1 MPDLK
6 DEIVNKSFFQFLN
19 RGYKACS
26 LKDLEKATGLTKGAF
41 YYYFR
46 NKEEILKAGIE
57 KYLSV
62 VSEISEEEFLE
73 VGSLKAYIDIVV
85 ARKERRAEQLQQMF
99 DFFIIDIAFF
109 QLVLEVAP
117 LFPEY
122 RKWIDELSKDR
133 LSRWEYMILKAKQQ
147 GEIKGS
153 LDTSVLARNLMS
165 VSTSMLNIGF
175 KAVRLSD
182 IERAAKITRGTFYY
196 HFTNKEEVLK
206 EGLYSYYA
214 LLNSKRTEEFGHIS
228 TLREYVDLTIQKLTG
243 IHNYSARTFSSEI
256 PEILCLSL
264 IVEVIALFPEFKKV
278 VLASKMLRLS
288 KLEQLILNAKRAGE
302 LRNDVDTSILAKNLL
317 NISVGVINYLIMHQD
332 ISYALSAVRSQ
343 YEQLY
348 SLAVGE

>member
-62 VSEISEEEFLE
+62 VSEISEEEFLK

-133 LSRWEYMILKAKQQ
+133 LSRWE
-147 GEIKGS
+147 
-153 LDTSVLARNLMS
+153 
-165 VSTSMLNIGF
+165 
-175 KAVRLSD
+175 
-182 IERAAKITRGTFYY
+182 
-196 HFTNKEEVLK
+196 
-206 EGLYSYYA
+206 
-214 LLNSKRTEEFGHIS
+214 
-228 TLREYVDLTIQKLTG
+228 
-243 IHNYSARTFSSEI
+243 
-256 PEILCLSL
+256 
-264 IVEVIALFPEFKKV
+264 
-278 VLASKMLRLS
+278 
-288 KLEQLILNAKRAGE
+288 
-302 LRNDVDTSILAKNLL
+302 
-317 NISVGVINYLIMHQD
+317 
-332 ISYALSAVRSQ
+332 
-343 YEQLY
+343 
-348 SLAVGE
+348 